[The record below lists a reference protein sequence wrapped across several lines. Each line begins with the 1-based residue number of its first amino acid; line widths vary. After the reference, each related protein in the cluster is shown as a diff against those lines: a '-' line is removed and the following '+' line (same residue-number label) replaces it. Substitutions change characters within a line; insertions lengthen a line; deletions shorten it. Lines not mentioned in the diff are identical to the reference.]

1 MTAFDRYR
9 ALLRKLSTIRA
20 RYPQG
25 GSPEEDAVLDDLDDV
40 WSEMSE
46 GERAAVSS
54 ERARALGLAEPQDS
68 ASPPPG

>member
-9 ALLRKLSTIRA
+9 ALLRKLSNVRA

-25 GSPEEDAVLDDLDDV
+25 GSPEEDAVLDDLDEV

-54 ERARALGLAEPQDS
+54 ERARTLGLSEPQDS